1 MSANNSPGRGGLIT
15 GILLVG
21 LGALFLLGQFFD
33 FDLWSTLLWPLVI
46 IVPGV
51 LFFVGMALGGRSAG
65 PLAIPGSI
73 VTTVGLLLLYQS
85 LSGHWESWAYAW
97 TLVFPTAVGVG
108 LLINGTWSA
117 MPSLRESG
125 MKWITAG
132 LVLFVV
138 SGIFFELLLN
148 ISGGVISDVVWP
160 ALLILLGLYLLLR
173 RSQRQEEV

>member
-1 MSANNSPGRGGLIT
+1 MSANNSPARGGLIT

-21 LGALFLLGQFFD
+21 LGALFLLGQIFGFS
-33 FDLWSTLLWPLVI
+33 LWAGFLWPLGI

-51 LFFVGMALGGRSAG
+51 LFFVGMVLGGKSAG

-85 LSGHWESWAYAW
+85 ITNHWESWAYVW

-108 LLINGTWSA
+108 LVVNGMWSG

-125 MKWITAG
+125 MRWITAG

-138 SGIFFELLLN
+138 GGIFFELLLN
-148 ISGGVISDVVWP
+148 ISGGFISDVVWP
-160 ALLILLGLYLLLR
+160 ALLILLGLFLLLR
-173 RSQRQEEV
+173 RSQREEQE